1 MNRNLF
7 FDRGLTLLELLRA
20 RLDMGSSEEGGLLK
34 EARRC
39 LRVEAEGSL
48 GRKRLEKMEQRVVAA
63 ARQKKD
69 N

>member
-1 MNRNLF
+1 
-7 FDRGLTLLELLRA
+7 
-20 RLDMGSSEEGGLLK
+20 MGSSEEGGLLK

-69 N
+69 S